1 MKCPKCKSQNIR
13 TLGTDYYGYP
23 VYICDDCKHV
33 FQTVQYCQDID
44 SGNLY
49 AIANGSIVRVGSI

>member
-13 TLGTDYYGYP
+13 TLGTDYQGYP

-33 FQTVQYCQDID
+33 FQTVQYYQDID

-49 AIANGSIVRVGSI
+49 ALMNGSIVRVGSI